1 MTTRERLPDRRPA
14 ETFDL
19 VAGGLKYVC
28 TVGRFADGRI
38 GELFLGNH
46 KSNSAADTSA
56 RDAAITFSIAVQH
69 GADPETIRVRSV
81 ATATVAPAARSGWR
95 STSLWGA
102 RHDRPNHQPRAASGR
117 AARRQGPHRR
127 SIRCRQDFA
136 AAHARPG
143 DDVVRRRREWF
154 ACGRGR
160 AGAACPATDLAGAA
174 RFVRAD
180 RGAEPFL
187 PTTRTI
193 FAGAL
198 RSVRRIPSRH
208 RERRV

>member
-69 GADPETIRVRSV
+69 GADPEIIRSALCRD
-81 ATATVAPAARSGWR
+81 TDGK
-95 STSLWGA
+95 
-102 RHDRPNHQPRAASGR
+102 ASGPLGVALDLIFGQER
-117 AARRQGPHRR
+117 WEL
-127 SIRCRQDFA
+127 
-136 AAHARPG
+136 
-143 DDVVRRRREWF
+143 VR
-154 ACGRGR
+154 
-160 AGAACPATDLAGAA
+160 
-174 RFVRAD
+174 
-180 RGAEPFL
+180 
-187 PTTRTI
+187 
-193 FAGAL
+193 
-198 RSVRRIPSRH
+198 
-208 RERRV
+208 